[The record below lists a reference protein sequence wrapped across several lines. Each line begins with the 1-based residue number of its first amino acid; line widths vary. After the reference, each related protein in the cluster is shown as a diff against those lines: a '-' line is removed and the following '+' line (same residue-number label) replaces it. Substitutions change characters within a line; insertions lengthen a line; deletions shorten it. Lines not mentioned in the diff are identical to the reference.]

1 MYIVK
6 RSFAVLMAILFL
18 SSCAN
23 LNPRIDE
30 PVVTVTSFKIL
41 PITGTNLRF
50 QIGLNVSN
58 PNNFDIVVNGLSY
71 NASVEGYDV
80 VSGVTNQVPTLKAY
94 DSDDIMIEAQADL
107 FNGVRLATDILQKRK
122 TDLNYVL
129 EAKMDVAGI
138 LFPIYINK
146 AGLLSLPNI
155 NTNR

>member
-94 DSDDIMIEAQADL
+94 DSDDIVIEAQADL

>member
-80 VSGVTNQVPTLKAY
+80 VSGVSNQVPTLKAY
-94 DSDDIMIEAQADL
+94 DSDDIVIEAQADL

>member
-1 MYIVK
+1 MLTIK
-6 RSFAVLMAILFL
+6 RSFAALFAILFL
-18 SSCAN
+18 SSCAT
-23 LNPRIDE
+23 LNPNIDE
-30 PVVTVTSFKIL
+30 PVVTVTSFKVL

-80 VSGVTNQVPTLKAY
+80 FSGVTNQVPTLKAY
-94 DSDDIMIEAQADL
+94 DSDDIVIEAQAGL

-138 LFPIYINK
+138 LFPIYITK
-146 AGLLSLPNI
+146 EGLLSLPNI
-155 NTNR
+155 NTNL

>member
-1 MYIVK
+1 MFTTK
-6 RSFAVLMAILFL
+6 RSFAVLFAILFL
-18 SSCAN
+18 SSCAT
-23 LNPRIDE
+23 LNPNIDE
-30 PVVTVTSFKIL
+30 PVVTVTSFKVL

-80 VSGVTNQVPTLKAY
+80 FSGVTNQVPTLKAY
-94 DSDDIMIEAQADL
+94 DSDDIVIEAQAGL

-138 LFPIYINK
+138 LFPIYITDE
-146 AGLLSLPNI
+146 GLLSLPNI
-155 NTNR
+155 NNNR